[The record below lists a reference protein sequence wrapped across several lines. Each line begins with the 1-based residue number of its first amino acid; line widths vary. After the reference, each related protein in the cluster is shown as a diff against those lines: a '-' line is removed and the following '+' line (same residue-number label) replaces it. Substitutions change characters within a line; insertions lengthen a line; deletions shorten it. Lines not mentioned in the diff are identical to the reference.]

1 MRDCDDVA
9 MRDRLPELLLE
20 GEAASSGRL
29 GPVRAHVEVCAAC
42 RAELAMLARVRS
54 IAATPEIN
62 VARLAAHIRPYR
74 ATSQWRRMA
83 GSTAFRIA
91 ASVVLVIGLGT
102 VVPRGLDRSAP
113 DSASGRT
120 NATPSEMALGTPLG
134 DLDEEDLQ
142 ALLST
147 LGELDA
153 VTSTEADMVVL
164 PALDRNGA

>member
-1 MRDCDDVA
+1 VTVTMWPCGTGCPSSCSKARP
-9 MRDRLPELLLE
+9 RLP
-20 GEAASSGRL
+20 AVSGRYAL
-29 GPVRAHVEVCAAC
+29 TWRYVPRAG
-42 RAELAMLARVRS
+42 RS